1 MSLYPGGIMTEA
13 APLPV
18 LRFRTQS
25 ALDRITREVAQL
37 LDELFL
43 IAPIAIVIARLPEM
57 LGIADPVAK
66 RLVATTSR
74 HRPAPGVAPRLARGE
89 PALA

>member
-1 MSLYPGGIMTEA
+1 MTEA

-25 ALDRITREVAQL
+25 ALDRVTMEVAQL

-57 LGIADPVAK
+57 LGIADQPSPNAI
-66 RLVATTSR
+66 
-74 HRPAPGVAPRLARGE
+74 P
-89 PALA
+89 